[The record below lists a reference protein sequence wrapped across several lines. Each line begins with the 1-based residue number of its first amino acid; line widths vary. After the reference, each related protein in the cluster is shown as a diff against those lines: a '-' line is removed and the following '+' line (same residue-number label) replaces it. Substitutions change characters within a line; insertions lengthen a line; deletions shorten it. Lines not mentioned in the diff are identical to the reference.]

1 MSQDKSSALAASGD
15 AAKRNFTTDNKI
27 SGGCTT
33 CGCEILVRY
42 HYDSG
47 EPIPNAPF
55 ELTDSNNHKI
65 RGKTDDNGMFFI
77 HDMGCSTYELLLGE
91 GSDTFDPK
99 ETVQNNPV
107 LMSNPDY
114 ARFAGEYFSLFV
126 ILRDQGIVIYG
137 SVQQFA
143 VIMKSY
149 NDIPTE
155 YKPALRRFYE
165 MEKQLRRNEG
175 ELQQE
180 IRKVQHRLSAEV
192 ASKASTI
199 DNAVLLFCEVILGC
213 VPVVGQ
219 AMDVYFLGLWCWNS
233 YETPDLLKDT
243 MHQID
248 GVLCVIGFVPG
259 VGDALKVSGNA
270 ITQALRKLKN
280 SKGSREQNI
289 QEATQI
295 IRGLGNGDVVTW
307 LTGVRSDIRTYA
319 EKGKEIL
326 KTMKEALDL
335 LVKGV
340 SGERSWIVTLM
351 ADSFR
356 AMVDVLD
363 KLITLFTGVTLLIEA
378 EFAEFIPQI
387 MTQVIGSARPK
398 GSCELSAMTVQK
410 GDSGDYRTE
419 EEIDEFNQRAGKPS
433 GLTMAEVGMVSSI
446 GILSAMLGKGGK
458 NRIGMASQSGKH
470 STSAPHASQRPHT
483 PSEQPHSTSAETPKP
498 QDKPQPK
505 PNNSS
510 QKSQPHEAEKHS
522 SGENKNTPDGA
533 TPLPDGTHTITAG
546 ARAPKQNVDEAAQ
559 KKAQEKNEDA
569 KSDPKNGKQNGD
581 PVDMA
586 TGAVVE
592 QRTDIQVSSHLPL
605 SLQRYYRSTGKRHSG
620 LLGTL
625 WRTNW
630 DISLTL
636 NDGVATLTDGE
647 FNQAFFMLP
656 NEGEFS
662 RSTSNPQWRLTRQ
675 QGELVL
681 HHVGGLRY
689 RFEYALGLQ
698 LCLTSIDDAS
708 GKRVAFEW
716 VLGELRWVTLS
727 DGRLIHVTSEHQ
739 RITALTLCT
748 PQRQRLKT
756 LASYSYDDRGYLL
769 SVRADEGRN
778 FDYRYSLEGWLL
790 RWSDLGSTWVEHDY
804 DKKGRAIR
812 DRTSEDYW
820 PGHFEYDDD
829 TLTSH
834 YHSGFGGVFSYVRD
848 ERNNILLERT
858 PDGGETRFEWV
869 DNQLVAE
876 TDPLGGRTVYQR
888 NGWGLVTE
896 VTLPDGATHQYVY
909 DDNGQLLAYTDPMG
923 NEWRYQRNTA
933 GQVVEV
939 NDPEGREWLYRY
951 GDTGQLS
958 TVIGPDGVLQ
968 RYHYNRRGL
977 LSSLE
982 RDNAPPVMFRYDDLD
997 RLTERHIGHEA
1008 GVQVRRW
1015 EYDGVRE
1022 SPSKVVYEDGSETR
1036 FGYDVEGNLTAVTDA
1051 LGQRYQFRYGAFDN
1065 LLEATDPLGA
1075 TIRYHYNA
1083 EAEFAGVTNSQGRD
1097 WTYGFDSSGRLS
1109 EERHYDGRV
1118 YRYHYDVADR
1128 LVQRTAPDGSA
1139 LHYEHDAAGRIT
1151 RITARKA
1158 DGETDGITELA
1169 YDVAG
1174 RLTQAA
1180 SPDAVVEYAY
1190 NHAGQVTS
1198 ETVNGE
1204 AIQSGY
1210 DAGGQRAIVDGILAP
1225 LQLAWQSGRLSSLGI
1240 GSHQPLQFSH
1250 TAAGE
1255 EQRRTNGSG
1264 FSLRHEWSPTGLLQ
1278 RQALEGAD
1286 GRVNDV
1292 LERRYQYDVL
1302 DRLTGIS
1309 DSHWGEQAFRLN
1321 GAGQVMAERRDEGR
1335 RRQARLFGYD
1345 SEQNLCEV
1353 SQIAPGL
1360 GETLKV
1366 QDAVVQSS
1374 ARYDAAG
1381 RVIERGHTQYRYD
1394 DCGRLAMKRETRPG
1408 FRPKETYFDW
1418 DVQDRLVR
1426 VSLPDGGR
1434 WRYRYDAFGR
1444 RINKV
1449 REGQVSSA
1457 QAVARVAYR
1466 WDGDQ
1471 LIGQQQYRADGSA
1484 AREVQ
1489 WVYEPGSFRP
1499 LAQVEAQGDSTQLH
1513 YIVTDLTGT
1522 ARELC
1527 SEEGDVRWRG
1537 EQGLWG
1543 AHREERRPIPLRRYL
1558 GDAANEEVYCEL
1570 RYQGQLYDAET
1581 GLYYNRHRYYDAESG
1596 QYLSPDPIGLA
1607 GGIRPQG
1614 YVHNPLEWV
1623 DPLGLA
1629 KTVCDPK
1636 INAEHVFHGEINK
1649 KGKAVGF
1656 HHRASIGH
1664 EGKAR
1669 IGEITNAPNQHGV
1682 YTAKVEVFDKSSG
1695 TWVAKGRDSSF
1706 FPDSWN
1712 RQKVMSEIRGAYN
1725 NATVSPGGKWSGVSP
1740 SGVKIEGWLDK
1751 TGNIN
1756 TAYPIH
1762 E

>member
-1 MSQDKSSALAASGD
+1 KDKD
-15 AAKRNFTTDNKI
+15 KDK
-27 SGGCTT
+27 
-33 CGCEILVRY
+33 
-42 HYDSG
+42 D
-47 EPIPNAPF
+47 
-55 ELTDSNNHKI
+55 
-65 RGKTDDNGMFFI
+65 
-77 HDMGCSTYELLLGE
+77 
-91 GSDTFDPK
+91 K
-99 ETVQNNPV
+99 ETVQSPKGAHDV
-107 LMSNPDY
+107 T
-114 ARFAGEYFSLFV
+114 
-126 ILRDQGIVIYG
+126 
-137 SVQQFA
+137 A
-143 VIMKSY
+143 VATSE
-149 NDIPTE
+149 P
-155 YKPALRRFYE
+155 KP
-165 MEKQLRRNEG
+165 
-175 ELQQE
+175 
-180 IRKVQHRLSAEV
+180 
-192 ASKASTI
+192 
-199 DNAVLLFCEVILGC
+199 
-213 VPVVGQ
+213 
-219 AMDVYFLGLWCWNS
+219 
-233 YETPDLLKDT
+233 
-243 MHQID
+243 
-248 GVLCVIGFVPG
+248 
-259 VGDALKVSGNA
+259 GDAA
-270 ITQALRKLKN
+270 
-280 SKGSREQNI
+280 
-289 QEATQI
+289 
-295 IRGLGNGDVVTW
+295 
-307 LTGVRSDIRTYA
+307 
-319 EKGKEIL
+319 
-326 KTMKEALDL
+326 
-335 LVKGV
+335 
-340 SGERSWIVTLM
+340 
-351 ADSFR
+351 
-356 AMVDVLD
+356 
-363 KLITLFTGVTLLIEA
+363 
-378 EFAEFIPQI
+378 
-387 MTQVIGSARPK
+387 
-398 GSCELSAMTVQK
+398 
-410 GDSGDYRTE
+410 
-419 EEIDEFNQRAGKPS
+419 
-433 GLTMAEVGMVSSI
+433 
-446 GILSAMLGKGGK
+446 
-458 NRIGMASQSGKH
+458 
-470 STSAPHASQRPHT
+470 
-483 PSEQPHSTSAETPKP
+483 
-498 QDKPQPK
+498 
-505 PNNSS
+505 
-510 QKSQPHEAEKHS
+510 
-522 SGENKNTPDGA
+522 
-533 TPLPDGTHTITAG
+533 
-546 ARAPKQNVDEAAQ
+546 
-559 KKAQEKNEDA
+559 AQEKANTQD
-569 KSDPKNGKQNGD
+569 KKTNTDPEKGEKNGD

-592 QRTDIQVSSHLPL
+592 QRTDIQVSSPLPL
-605 SLQRYYRSTGKRHSG
+605 SLQRYYRSTGKRHPG

-636 NDGVATLTDGE
+636 DDGVATLTDGE
-647 FNQAFFMLP
+647 FNQAFFVLP

-662 RSTSNPQWRLTRQ
+662 RSPSSPQWRLTRQ

-698 LCLTSIDDAS
+698 LCLTSIDDAA
-708 GKRVAFEW
+708 GNRVAFEW
-716 VLGELRWVTLS
+716 VLGGLRWVTLS
-727 DGRLIHVTSEHQ
+727 DGRLIHVTTEHR

-748 PQRQRLKT
+748 SKRQPLKT
-756 LASYSYDDRGYLL
+756 LVNYTYDDHGHLL

-778 FDYRYSLEGWLL
+778 FDYRYSPEGWLL

-812 DRTSEDYW
+812 DRTSEGYW

-848 ERNNILLERT
+848 ERNNILLKRT

-869 DNQLVAE
+869 NNQLVAE

-888 NGWGLVTE
+888 NDWGLMTE
-896 VTLPDGATHQYVY
+896 VALPDGATHRYTY
-909 DDNGQLLAYTDPMG
+909 DGNGQLLAYADPLG
-923 NEWRYQRNTA
+923 SEWRYHRNEA
-933 GQVVEV
+933 GQVIEV

-951 GDTGQLS
+951 ADTGQLS
-958 TVIGPDGVLQ
+958 IVIAPDGLLQ

-1075 TIRYHYNA
+1075 TVHYHYNA

-1097 WTYGFDSSGRLS
+1097 WTYSFDHGGRLS

-1128 LVQRTAPDGSA
+1128 LVLRTAPDGST
-1139 LHYEHDAAGRIT
+1139 LHYEHDVAGRIT
-1151 RITARKA
+1151 RITARRA
-1158 DGETDGITELA
+1158 DGETDSITELD

-1174 RLTQAA
+1174 RLTKAA
-1180 SPDAVVEYAY
+1180 SPDAVVEYTY
-1190 NHAGQVTS
+1190 NRAGQVTS

-1204 AIQSGY
+1204 AIQSTY
-1210 DAGGQRAIVDGILAP
+1210 DAGGQRALVDGILAP

-1255 EQRRTNGSG
+1255 EQRRSNGCG

-1321 GAGQVMAERRDEGR
+1321 GAGQVTAERRDEGR

-1360 GETLKV
+1360 AQTLKV
-1366 QDAVVQSS
+1366 QDAVVQAS

-1381 RVIERGHTQYRYD
+1381 RVVERGHTQYQYD
-1394 DCGRLAMKRETRPG
+1394 DCGRLAVKRETRPG
-1408 FRPKETYFDW
+1408 FRPKETHFDW

-1426 VSLPDGGR
+1426 VSLPDGAR

-1444 RINKV
+1444 RVNKV
-1449 REGQVSSA
+1449 REGQVPSA

-1499 LAQVEAQGDSTQLH
+1499 LAQVEAQGGSTQLH

-1527 SEEGDVRWRG
+1527 SEEGDVHWRG

-1596 QYLSPDPIGLA
+1596 QYLSPDPIGLD
-1607 GGIRPQG
+1607 GGFGPYS
-1614 YVHNPLEWV
+1614 YVHNPLEW
-1623 DPLGLA
+1623 
-1629 KTVCDPK
+1629 CDPFGLSGSP
-1636 INAEHVFHGEINK
+1636 AELLNRKMRALEKAQKTAVNVRELPDGRIRYYDKEALARTEGPTRGRSHVTEWNPSNGNVRSWEETYDHSGKVNRVHPKMSNGEVLDKPHYPPTKADLDAGKATPSGKAIDK
-1649 KGKAVGF
+1649 SKQCKGK
-1656 HHRASIGH
+1656 
-1664 EGKAR
+1664 K
-1669 IGEITNAPNQHGV
+1669 
-1682 YTAKVEVFDKSSG
+1682 
-1695 TWVAKGRDSSF
+1695 
-1706 FPDSWN
+1706 
-1712 RQKVMSEIRGAYN
+1712 
-1725 NATVSPGGKWSGVSP
+1725 
-1740 SGVKIEGWLDK
+1740 
-1751 TGNIN
+1751 
-1756 TAYPIH
+1756 
-1762 E
+1762 